1 MAYTPELTYQ
11 DSCTLRRIAWALEMP
26 MTKAMDKVFEYL
38 QKILDREKVCEGC
51 RDKSKCEE
59 CAFCAHN
66 QTQQKGGGVIQSIL
80 RHKSP
85 NTTERYLKS
94 IGMERERDAL
104 ESLPSKPAEV
114 VSIDIDR
121 VYERMLGE

>member
-38 QKILDREKVCEGC
+38 PKILDREKVCEGC

-66 QTQQKGGGVIQSIL
+66 QTQQKGGGGDSI
-80 RHKSP
+80 HPPAQEPQYNGAVFEEHWYGKSARRP
-85 NTTERYLKS
+85 GKF
-94 IGMERERDAL
+94 AL
-104 ESLPSKPAEV
+104 QTGGG
-114 VSIDIDR
+114 R
-121 VYERMLGE
+121 VD